1 MVFPE
6 DNLSIQDLP
15 EQTPEERSLALLPTN
30 NSFYLLCSSMNGE
43 SRQKLKV
50 KTVTSRQ
57 VAEHVQ
63 DSSSIP

>member
-15 EQTPEERSLALLPTN
+15 EQTPEERSLASLSTN
-30 NSFYLLCSSMNGE
+30 NSFYLLCNSMNGE

-50 KTVTSRQ
+50 KK
-57 VAEHVQ
+57 
-63 DSSSIP
+63 